1 MKFSLYIWAIYL
13 LVFPFYVF
21 SEGNPQIADIFGA
34 FLVAINLR
42 EIITSISANRFTK
55 NLFLFVVYTIIV
67 NTIWLLII
75 GEIKIIKNS
84 VFYLYSFFLMLFV
97 FNRLND
103 KTFLLFTYRAL
114 AISVIIQFVCWPFLQ
129 SQGVRT
135 QMFFNNP
142 NQLALWGVC
151 LLVIIYTLTRFIKL
165 SFLQLFIPL
174 VLTSVFIIISASRA
188 ALLGCIVFW
197 LFFIIKSRR
206 HFIVFS
212 IVSVIAFIFI
222 NYNFDIDLKNV
233 AALEYNMERFT
244 TNSLSSNQSF
254 GGRGYGRIVEY
265 PQYLVLGAGE
275 GAFWRFNENLELHS
289 NLPNILFCYGLV
301 GLLIYLGAFLVF
313 FKGMTKE
320 VLAVLFVLAFFGGV
334 HMTMRIPIY
343 WIALLF
349 VVYLHEEKLRKSNLL
364 STD

>member
-34 FLVAINLR
+34 FLVAINIR

-254 GGRGYGRIVEY
+254 GGRGYGPIVEY
-265 PQYLVLGAGE
+265 PQ
-275 GAFWRFNENLELHS
+275 
-289 NLPNILFCYGLV
+289 
-301 GLLIYLGAFLVF
+301 
-313 FKGMTKE
+313 
-320 VLAVLFVLAFFGGV
+320 
-334 HMTMRIPIY
+334 
-343 WIALLF
+343 
-349 VVYLHEEKLRKSNLL
+349 
-364 STD
+364 

>member
-1 MKFSLYIWAIYL
+1 MKFSHYIWAIYL
-13 LVFPFYVF
+13 LVFPFYIF
-21 SEGNPQIADIFGA
+21 PEGNPQLADIFGA
-34 FLVAINLR
+34 LLVIVNFKNVV
-42 EIITSISANRFTK
+42 TSISANRFTK
-55 NLFLFVVYTIIV
+55 NLFLFVIYTIFV
-67 NTIWLLII
+67 NAIWMLII

-84 VFYLYSFFLMLFV
+84 VFYLYSFFLMLV
-97 FNRLND
+97 IFNRLTD
-103 KTFLLFTYRAL
+103 KSFLLITYRAL
-114 AISVIIQFVCWPFLQ
+114 ALSVIIQFVCWPFLQ

-142 NQLALWGVC
+142 NQLALWGIC

-165 SFLQLFIPL
+165 SFIQTIVPL
-174 VLTSVFIIISASRA
+174 ILTSVFIIISASRA

-197 LFFIIKSRR
+197 MFFIIKSRK
-206 HFIVFS
+206 HFIIFGV
-212 IVSVIAFIFI
+212 VTLIAVIFI
-222 NYNFDIDLKNV
+222 NYNFELDLKNI
-233 AALEYNMERFT
+233 AALEYNMERFS

-254 GGRGYGRIVEY
+254 GGRGYDRIVEY
-265 PQYLVLGAGE
+265 PQYLALGAGE
-275 GAFWRFNENLELHS
+275 GSFWRFNETLELHS
-289 NLPNILFCYGLV
+289 NLPNILFCYGIV
-301 GLLIYLGAFLVF
+301 GLLIYLGAFLSF

-349 VVYLHEEKLRKSNLL
+349 VVYLHEEKIRTNNLL